1 MGHATGLLT
10 ANLQEVMIQCSGT
23 GHRSLTANLQ
33 EVMNQCSGTG
43 HRSLTAILPD
53 VMIQCSGRPDITVL
67 SDWS

>member
-10 ANLQEVMIQCSGT
+10 ANLQEVMI
-23 GHRSLTANLQ
+23 
-33 EVMNQCSGTG
+33 QCSGTG